1 MEEKPMIETTIFW
14 RRKWF
19 REVDQV
25 AAELEAL
32 LNRFHDEPH
41 IDEVWLSHGRTQL
54 QQGLMC
60 VRRAIATPMTF

>member
-1 MEEKPMIETTIFW
+1 MEPDDYILAPQMIEWI
-14 RRKWF
+14 

-32 LNRFHDEPH
+32 LNRFHDEPD
-41 IDEVWLSHGRTQL
+41 IDEVWLSQGRAQL

-60 VRRAIATPMTF
+60 VRRAIAKPMTF